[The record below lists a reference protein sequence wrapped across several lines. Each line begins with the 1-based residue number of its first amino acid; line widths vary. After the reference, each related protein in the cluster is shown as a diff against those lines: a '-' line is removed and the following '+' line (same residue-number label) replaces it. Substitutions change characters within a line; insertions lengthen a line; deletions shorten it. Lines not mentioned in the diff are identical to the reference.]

1 MAQQSSRCLAERKDG
16 GLSMN
21 YPTRDTEWATSAK
34 GNTWK
39 RSNGIGLVVGK
50 RKDGRWWAR
59 RGDDFVQGSFA
70 SKIQAMNAAEQGH
83 DCEETPQR
91 EDDEFWG

>member
-1 MAQQSSRCLAERKDG
+1 
-16 GLSMN
+16 MN

-39 RSNGIGLVVGK
+39 RINGIGLVVGK

-59 RGDDFVQGSFA
+59 RGDEFVKGSFA
-70 SKIQAMNAAEQGH
+70 SKIQAMNAAELGH
-83 DCEETPQR
+83 DGEDTPQR

>member
-1 MAQQSSRCLAERKDG
+1 
-16 GLSMN
+16 MN

-39 RSNGIGLVVGK
+39 RINGIALIVGK

-59 RGDDFVQGSFA
+59 RGDDFLKGSFA
-70 SKIQAMNAAEQGH
+70 SKQDAMTAAEYGNAG
-83 DCEETPQR
+83 
-91 EDDEFWG
+91 EDTAERDDDQFWG

>member
-1 MAQQSSRCLAERKDG
+1 
-16 GLSMN
+16 MN

-39 RSNGIGLVVGK
+39 RINGIALIVGK

-59 RGDDFVQGSFA
+59 RGDDFIKGSF
-70 SKIQAMNAAEQGH
+70 STKQEAMNAAEHGH
-83 DCEETPQR
+83 DGEDTPQR
-91 EDDEFWG
+91 DDDEFGG

>member
-1 MAQQSSRCLAERKDG
+1 MK
-16 GLSMN
+16 
-21 YPTRDTEWATSAK
+21 YPTHDTEWATSSK
-34 GNTWK
+34 GNTW
-39 RSNGIGLVVGK
+39 RRINGIGLVVGK

-59 RGDDFVQGSFA
+59 RGDEFVKGSFT

-83 DCEETPQR
+83 DGEDTPQR